1 MTPLVAIYIR
11 ASPDCILS
19 ADEQTERLRTTAIER
34 GWTVSDVFADHP
46 TSTKAVSDRRPGETA
61 MIAAI
66 RSREVNRVLIC
77 SIDRIGKSL
86 VELVNFLEICRRA
99 GTSIWV
105 DDQKIDTDTSDGMSL
120 FDLSTM
126 MASHL
131 RQSRRDRILRGQAAA
146 RAMAIRLGRPPIGKA
161 KVEKAKRELAAGK
174 GVRQVARL
182 AGISAASVSRL
193 KNSML
198 LATTT

>member
-1 MTPLVAIYIR
+1 MTVRAAIYIR
-11 ASPDCILS
+11 TSPDCIHS
-19 ADEQTERLRTTAIER
+19 ADEQTERLMRMGAER
-34 GWTVSDVFADHP
+34 GWRVADVFRDHP
-46 TSTKAVSDRRPGETA
+46 TSTKAVSDRRTGEAA
-61 MIAAI
+61 MIDAI
-66 RSREVNRVLIC
+66 RSGKIDRVLIW

-86 VELVNFLEICRRA
+86 IELVNFLEICRRA
-99 GTSIWV
+99 SASIWV
-105 DDQKIDTDTSDGMSL
+105 DDLKLDTDTSNGMSL

-131 RQSRRDRILRGQAAA
+131 RQSRSDRILRGQAAA

-174 GVRQVARL
+174 GVRQVARI

-198 LATTT
+198 LATAT